1 MTTVIR
7 EALEA
12 LALAAMVFILI
23 QGSIQ
28 NFRVEGSSMA
38 PTLEEDQYLLVN
50 KLTYFRVDQARL
62 SRIIP
67 FWHVDQSKEN
77 FPIIAPKQKDVIV
90 FHFPLN
96 PKKDFVKRVLGLPGD
111 EVKIVGGEVIVNN
124 TFVSE
129 PYLAGSSSG
138 NASMAPVNLGSKEYF
153 VMGDNRQHSNDSRS
167 WGTVPEENIVGK
179 VWLVYWP
186 FNDWG
191 SPR

>member
-38 PTLEEDQYLLVN
+38 PTLAEDQYLLVN

-67 FWHVDQSKEN
+67 FLARG
-77 FPIIAPKQKDVIV
+77 PI
-90 FHFPLN
+90 
-96 PKKDFVKRVLGLPGD
+96 
-111 EVKIVGGEVIVNN
+111 
-124 TFVSE
+124 
-129 PYLAGSSSG
+129 
-138 NASMAPVNLGSKEYF
+138 
-153 VMGDNRQHSNDSRS
+153 
-167 WGTVPEENIVGK
+167 
-179 VWLVYWP
+179 
-186 FNDWG
+186 
-191 SPR
+191 